1 MSTQQSKLDYINFLK
16 NEIQV
21 LNSRIEEHDTGHL
34 YTTISV
40 LKHRVE
46 EIENEL
52 KPAGKLS
59 LV

>member
-1 MSTQQSKLDYINFLK
+1 
-16 NEIQV
+16 
-21 LNSRIEEHDTGHL
+21 L